1 MKRKGS
7 KDGWGWLLLAVL
19 MCVVAAFVAN
29 KVKPA
34 KIARVTVPT
43 EQVKLSDAAQE
54 REAISIKALSAVSVP
69 LEVAEAEP
77 STGEEDEADT
87 NRLTY
92 LGVYKVT
99 GYDACAEC
107 CGKWAD
113 GITASGKTATV
124 NHTVAM
130 CKDFPFGT
138 QVYIDGLG
146 WYTVEDRGV
155 GAGVVDVFCNNHG
168 ECYAL
173 TGQYDVYIADMK

>member
-1 MKRKGS
+1 MSRNGS

-19 MCVVAAFVAN
+19 MCFAAAFVAN

-34 KIARVTVPT
+34 KVLTVTVPT
-43 EQVKLSDAAQE
+43 EPITLSDTVQE
-54 REAISIKALSAVSVP
+54 REAIPIKALSAVSVP
-69 LEVAEAEP
+69 LEAVETEP
-77 STGEEDEADT
+77 STVAEDKADT
-87 NRLTY
+87 NGLTY

-155 GAGVVDVFCNNHG
+155 GAGVVDVFCNNHS

-173 TGQYDVYIADMK
+173 TGQYDVYIADIK